1 MSEETIP
8 DKPGEMSL
16 RVAEINKAS
25 AGRGLCSAGIHVARR
40 LNIKAGEIVEIV
52 GKKST
57 ACIFFPNSEDEGK
70 QIIRIDG
77 LVRLN
82 AGTGLGEIVKV
93 RKARPEQARRVVVA
107 PINTKVAIQ
116 PRKIRDSLMNRPVV
130 KGDNISLMNMTIP
143 NDRPEVESDD
153 DMMENLQ
160 NIFRDFGGR
169 RKRTYTLGELRL
181 VVMETQPEEGI
192 VQITPNT
199 NVEVREGAVSVKKG
213 AINYDDIGGLT
224 DVIVRVREMVE
235 LPLKHPELFE
245 RLGIDPPKGV
255 LLYGPPGCGKTLLAR
270 AVANESDAYFITING
285 PEIMSKFY
293 GASESRLRKIFKQAQ
308 ENAPAIIFID
318 ELDSIAPKREDVGGE
333 VERRVVAQLLALMDG
348 LQDRGK
354 VIIIGATNRVNSIDP
369 ALRRPG
375 RFDREIEIQVP
386 DADGRF
392 EVLQI
397 HTRAM
402 PLDENVDLKKV
413 AAITHGFVGADIA
426 ALCREAAMHSLRS
439 ILPRVE
445 LDKPIPDEIL
455 FELKVTK
462 EDFDTALNNVEA
474 SAMREVLI
482 EIPNVQ
488 WSDVGGLENVKRAL
502 IEAVELPLKNPGLFE
517 KAGIREPSGVLLY
530 GPPGCGKTM
539 LAKAVATESEA
550 NFITIKGPEVFSKF
564 VGESE
569 KAIREVFRKA
579 RTAAPSIIYFDE
591 LDAIAPRRGGEFGSQ
606 VYENIVNQILAEM
619 DGIETRRRIVILGAT
634 NRPDMIDEALM
645 RPGRFDSLIYVNPP
659 DRETRMQVLR
669 IHTKKMPL
677 ADDVPAY
684 LEAIA
689 NNTEGFSGADL
700 ENMVR
705 EAGMNA
711 IREKGEK
718 LEKIERVHFETAF
731 NASGPTLSEDLI
743 KSYEK
748 IAKKL
753 KKREIKLNLQYMA

>member
-1 MSEETIP
+1 
-8 DKPGEMSL
+8 
-16 RVAEINKAS
+16 
-25 AGRGLCSAGIHVARR
+25 
-40 LNIKAGEIVEIV
+40 
-52 GKKST
+52 
-57 ACIFFPNSEDEGK
+57 
-70 QIIRIDG
+70 IDG

-718 LEKIERVHFETAF
+718 LEKIERVHFETA
-731 NASGPTLSEDLI
+731 
-743 KSYEK
+743 
-748 IAKKL
+748 
-753 KKREIKLNLQYMA
+753 

>member
-1 MSEETIP
+1 MP
-8 DKPGEMSL
+8 DKPGEINL

-93 RKARPEQARRVVVA
+93 KKAKPEPARRVVVA

-143 NDRPEVESDD
+143 TDRPEIESDD

-181 VVMETQPEEGI
+181 VVIETQPEDGI

-199 NVEVREGAVSVKKG
+199 NVEVREGTVSVKKG
-213 AINYDDIGGLT
+213 AINYDDVGGLT

-255 LLYGPPGCGKTLLAR
+255 LLYGPPGCGKTLLAK

-354 VIIIGATNRVNSIDP
+354 VILIGATNRVNSIDP

-386 DADGRF
+386 DADGRY

-402 PLDENVDLKKV
+402 PVDEDVDMKKI

-426 ALCREAAMHSLRS
+426 ALCREAAMHSLRA
-439 ILPRVE
+439 ILPKVE

-462 EDFDTALNNVEA
+462 DDFDTALNNIEA

-482 EIPNVQ
+482 EIPNVK
-488 WSDVGGLENVKRAL
+488 WSEVGGLDSVKRSL

-517 KAGIREPSGVLLY
+517 KAGIREPSGVLLF
-530 GPPGCGKTM
+530 GPPGCGKTL

-579 RTAAPSIIYFDE
+579 RTAAPAIIYFDE
-591 LDAIAPRRGGEFGSQ
+591 LDAIAPRRGAEFGSQ
-606 VYENIVNQILAEM
+606 VYENIVNQVLAEM
-619 DGIETRRRIVILGAT
+619 DGIESRRRIVILGAT

-645 RPGRFDSLIYVNPP
+645 RPGRFDSLIYVDPP
-659 DRETRMQVLR
+659 DRETRMQILR
-669 IHTKKMPL
+669 IHTKRMPL

-684 LEAIA
+684 LEVIA
-689 NNTEGFSGADL
+689 NSTEGYSGADL
-700 ENMVR
+700 ENIAR

-711 IREKGEK
+711 IREKGK
-718 LEKIERVHFETAF
+718 DLDKIERVHFEAAF
-731 NASGPTLSEDLI
+731 NASFPTLTEELV

-748 IAKKL
+748 ISKKL
-753 KKREIKLNLQYMA
+753 KKREMKLNLQYMS

>member
-1 MSEETIP
+1 MSEETMP

-93 RKARPEQARRVVVA
+93 KKAKPEQARRVVVA

-116 PRKIRDSLMNRPVV
+116 PRKIRDSLVNRPVV

-143 NDRPEVESDD
+143 TDRPEIESDD

-181 VVMETQPEEGI
+181 VVIETQPEEGI

-199 NVEVREGAVSVKKG
+199 NVEVREGTVSVKKG

-255 LLYGPPGCGKTLLAR
+255 LLYGPPGCGKTLLAK

-308 ENAPAIIFID
+308 ENSPAIIFID

-354 VIIIGATNRVNSIDP
+354 VILIGATNRVNSIDP

-375 RFDREIEIQVP
+375 RFDREIEIPVP
-386 DADGRF
+386 DADGRY

-402 PLDENVDLKKV
+402 PLDEGVDLKKI

-426 ALCREAAMHSLRS
+426 ALCREAAMHSLRA
-439 ILPRVE
+439 ILPKVE

-462 EDFDTALNNVEA
+462 EDFDSALNNIEA

-482 EIPNVQ
+482 EIPNVK

-530 GPPGCGKTM
+530 GPPGCGKTL

-569 KAIREVFRKA
+569 KAIREIFRKA
-579 RTAAPSIIYFDE
+579 RTAAPAIIYFDE
-591 LDAIAPRRGGEFGSQ
+591 LDAIAPRRGAEFGSQ
-606 VYENIVNQILAEM
+606 VYENIVNQVLAEM
-619 DGIETRRRIVILGAT
+619 DGIESRRRIVILGAT
-634 NRPDMIDEALM
+634 NRPDMIDEALL
-645 RPGRFDSLIYVNPP
+645 RPGRFDSLIYVDPP
-659 DRETRMQVLR
+659 DRETRMQILR

-684 LEAIA
+684 LEVIA
-689 NNTEGFSGADL
+689 NNTEGYSGADL
-700 ENMVR
+700 ENIVR

-711 IREKGEK
+711 IREKGK
-718 LEKIERVHFETAF
+718 DLDKIERVHFEAAF
-731 NASGPTLSEDLI
+731 NASSPTLTEDLI
-743 KSYEK
+743 KNYENIRK
-748 IAKKL
+748 RL
-753 KKREIKLNLQYMA
+753 KKRELRLNLQYMS

>member
-1 MSEETIP
+1 MSED

-16 RVAEINKAS
+16 RVGEINKAS
-25 AGRGLCSAGIHVARR
+25 AGRGLCSAGIRVARR
-40 LNIKAGEIVEIV
+40 FNIKAGEIVEIV

-93 RKARPEQARRVVVA
+93 KKARPEPAKRVVVA
-107 PINTKVAIQ
+107 PTNTKVAIQ

-130 KGDNISLMNMTIP
+130 KGDNISIINMTIP
-143 NDRPEVESDD
+143 SDRPEIESDD

-160 NIFRDFGGR
+160 NIFTQFGDR
-169 RKRTYTLGELRL
+169 RKRSYTLGELRL
-181 VVMETQPEEGI
+181 VVIETSPEEGI
-192 VQITPNT
+192 VQITPAT
-199 NVEVREGAVSVKKG
+199 NVEVKEGVVNVKKG
-213 AINYDDIGGLT
+213 AINYDDIGGLS

-235 LPLKHPELFE
+235 LPLKHPELFD

-255 LLYGPPGCGKTLLAR
+255 LLYGPTGCGKTLLAK

-293 GASESRLRKIFKQAQ
+293 GASEGRLRKIFKQAQ
-308 ENAPAIIFID
+308 ENAPSIMFID
-318 ELDSIAPKREDVGGE
+318 EIDSIAPKREDVGGE

-375 RFDREIEIQVP
+375 RFDREIELPVP
-386 DADGRF
+386 DVDGRY

-402 PLDENVDLKKV
+402 PIDETVDLRKI
-413 AAITHGFVGADIA
+413 ASITHGFVGADLA
-426 ALCREAAMHSLRS
+426 ALAREAAMHSLRS
-439 ILPRVE
+439 ILPKIE

-462 EDFDTALNNVEA
+462 EDFDSALNNVEA

-482 EIPNVQ
+482 EIPNVK
-488 WSDVGGLENVKRAL
+488 WTDVGGLENTKRAL
-502 IEAVELPLKNPGLFE
+502 MEAVELPLKNPGLFE

-550 NFITIKGPEVFSKF
+550 NFITVKGPEIFSKY

-569 KAIREVFRKA
+569 KTMREVFRKA
-579 RTAAPSIIYFDE
+579 RTAAPAIIYFDE
-591 LDAIAPRRGGEFGSQ
+591 LDAIAPRRGADHSSQ
-606 VYENIVNQILAEM
+606 VYESMVNQILAEM
-619 DGIETRRRIVILGAT
+619 DGIEARRRIVILGAT
-634 NRPDMIDEALM
+634 NRPDLIDDALL
-645 RPGRFDSLIYVNPP
+645 RPGRFDVIVYVDPP
-659 DRETRMQVLR
+659 DRESRMQVLK
-669 IHTKKMPL
+669 IHTKKMPI
-677 ADDVPAY
+677 AEDVPAY
-684 LEAIA
+684 LELIA
-689 NNTEGFSGADL
+689 NNTEGYSGADL
-700 ENMVR
+700 ENIVR

-711 IREKGEK
+711 IRDKGTSLK
-718 LEKIERVHFETAF
+718 TIDRVHFEAAL
-731 NASGPTLSEDLI
+731 NASAPSLTEELI

-748 IAKKL
+748 LSKRL
-753 KKREIKLNLQYMA
+753 KKREIKLNLQYMT